1 MINKKI
7 KPIYL
12 LLSATVFFA
21 GCESSMVLEDST
33 PEMALKNELQE
44 SRFNLNLLPEVTDFS
59 NLREGNFTGRYLV
72 LSKNQNLDKSL
83 AAQIERAGGEV
94 VKSFPEVG
102 VLVAV
107 SRSSSFLDNAR
118 KISAVESVTPD
129 FILQYTKEPEVIG
142 EEIVMESSNATGN
155 ISEMA
160 TPFNYQTAVFDGFQ
174 WAPGSI
180 DAPNAWENGYTGQ
193 GVRIAIIDGGIHS
206 LHNDIRPNLDVASSI
221 STVPG
226 FNFNQDT
233 GTTWHGT
240 HVAGIAAAAG
250 VGIVGIAPK
259 ATIVGVKSLHNG
271 SGAFEWILEGLLYAA
286 TPQSQGGAG
295 ANIINMSLGAEF
307 DYRNNWND
315 KEFRDAFRELQKIY
329 DRATRFAF
337 QNGVTVVVSAGNGAS
352 NFDVEKEL
360 FKLPAQNQHVISI
373 SSTGPIDWARGGTNF
388 SDPAYYTDYGK
399 SLVDFAAPG
408 GTAGL
413 FVVNGVTSI
422 CTKVGTFRTISN
434 PCYAFDMVFSTV
446 RGGASST
453 GSYNWLQGTSMAAP
467 AVAGVVALMM
477 EASGGYMQPGLVKTR
492 LANSATDLG
501 KPGKDEYYGFGYVNA
516 AKAVGLQ

>member
-12 LLSATVFFA
+12 LLFATVFFA
-21 GCESSMVLEDST
+21 SCESSMVLEDST
-33 PEMALKNELQE
+33 PKMDLENELQQ

-83 AAQIERAGGEV
+83 AAEIEKAGGEV

-107 SRSSSFLDNAR
+107 SKSSSFLDNAR

-129 FILQYTKEPEVIG
+129 FILQYTKEPEVLG
-142 EEIVMESSNATGN
+142 EEIVMESSNSSGD

-180 DAPNAWENGYTGQ
+180 EAPKAWENGYTGQ

-206 LHNDIRPNLDVASSI
+206 LHNDIRPNLDVARSK

-233 GTTWHGT
+233 GTFWHGT

-250 VGIVGIAPK
+250 SGIVGIAPK

-286 TPQSQGGAG
+286 TPQSLGGAG
-295 ANIINMSLGAEF
+295 ANIINMSLGAEI

-337 QNGVTVVVSAGNGAS
+337 QNGVTVVVSAGNGSS

-413 FVVNGVTSI
+413 LVVNGVTSA
-422 CTKVGTFRTISN
+422 CRVVGTYRTIIN
-434 PCYAFDMVFSTV
+434 PCYAFDMVFSCQ
-446 RGGASST
+446 RGTSN
-453 GSYNWLQGTSMAAP
+453 GSYTWSQGTSMAAP